1 MRSKG
6 SAAELEARRRLAVQR
21 VTEGWKRTDVAAFLG
36 VHPETVAEWVRAHRA
51 GGDAALTA
59 KPHPGRTPFLTPD
72 QERQVLGWL
81 ADKPTAHGFRTDL
94 WTARRVAELI
104 RRRFGVAFHPHYLRL
119 WLTKRNHTPHKPTRR
134 LWQRSDV
141 AIDRWLKTDWPR
153 IKKTSGGGRPT
164 SS

>member
-21 VTEGWKRTDVAAFLG
+21 VTEGWKRADVADFLG

-51 GGDAALTA
+51 GGDAALAA
-59 KPHPGRTPFLTPD
+59 KPHPGRTPFLTPE

-104 RRRFGVAFHPHYLRL
+104 RRRFGVEFHPHYLRE
-119 WLTKRNHTPHKPTRR
+119 WLTKRNHTPQKPARR
-134 LWQRSDV
+134 PRQRDDA